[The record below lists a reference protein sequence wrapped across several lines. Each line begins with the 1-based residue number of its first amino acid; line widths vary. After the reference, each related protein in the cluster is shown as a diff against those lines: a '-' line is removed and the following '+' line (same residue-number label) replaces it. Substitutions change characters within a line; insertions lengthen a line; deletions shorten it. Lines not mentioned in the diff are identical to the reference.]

1 MTLFLW
7 IILSSLAI
15 SIIAI
20 IGIFALFLKE
30 KLLNKILLTLV
41 SLSAGAMMGGAFLHL
56 IPEAIEKMPGISSYV
71 WIIVGFTVFFF
82 TEKLLHWRHCHK
94 GGCKV
99 HTFGYMNIV
108 GDGIHN
114 FIDGLIIAG
123 AFLVDIKLGLVT
135 TFAIAL
141 HEIPQEMG
149 DFGVLV
155 YAGFKRLKALILN
168 YISASTVVLGAV
180 VGYFI
185 GGDIATYILPFAAG
199 GFIYIAA
206 SDLIPEIKKEMKIS
220 KFIPSLIV
228 FILGVGLMLAV
239 KLLME

>member
-1 MTLFLW
+1 
-7 IILSSLAI
+7 
-15 SIIAI
+15 
-20 IGIFALFLKE
+20 GIFALFLKE